1 MVSSSC
7 NDYYYF
13 LTWLYDLTSLQSPLG
28 ASDDFSGKWRVSPNL
43 NTPGATGPQLPEPL
57 ALRLLLSVWSL
68 SSRTLENPHPL
79 YSFFFFLNLT
89 FSLTS
94 PLFFFFS
101 SGKGRPNS
109 SLSKRSICWHLAE
122 KKKKVKSQRSFKIL
136 VFEYLKTMN
145 ARNVDRSC
153 VRLHS
158 DP

>member
-79 YSFFFFLNLT
+79 YSFFFFFKSHLLSH
-89 FSLTS
+89 FTS
-94 PLFFFFS
+94 FFFFFIRKGKAKLFTQQKKYLLT
-101 SGKGRPNS
+101 SGR
-109 SLSKRSICWHLAE
+109 
-122 KKKKVKSQRSFKIL
+122 KKKKSEKSKIL
-136 VFEYLKTMN
+136 QNLGVWIFKDNE
-145 ARNVDRSC
+145 C
-153 VRLHS
+153 
-158 DP
+158 